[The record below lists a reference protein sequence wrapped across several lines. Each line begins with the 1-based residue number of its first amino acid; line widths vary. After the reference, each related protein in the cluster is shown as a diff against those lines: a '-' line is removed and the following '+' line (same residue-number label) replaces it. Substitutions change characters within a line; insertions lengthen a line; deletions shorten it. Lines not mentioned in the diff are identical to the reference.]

1 MSKIKYIYI
10 ILISIVMFIAFR
22 GNNSD
27 DPYLK
32 LKTLTQ
38 VIRLVQDGYF
48 EEIDMTKALEGAIR
62 GFLEELDPHSKYIS
76 NDEFEAVNE
85 QMEGEFEGIGIEYS
99 MLDGYITVISPIPG
113 TPSDKAGIQSGDKI
127 IEIDGKSA
135 YKLKTEDVIKK
146 LRGAKGSSV
155 IVKILRQ
162 DREPFDINLIRD
174 KIPITSVIASYMIDA
189 SIGYIKINRFASNT
203 AEELKFEI
211 NNLELEGMNKLIL
224 DLRNNGGGLLD
235 QAVEIVDM
243 FINSFD
249 TIVYTKGKLS
259 NANDVFYARQNISDI
274 KYPIAI
280 LINNGSA
287 SASEIVSGAM
297 QDLDRGYVIG
307 ERSFGKGLVQRQYTL
322 EDGSAARITVAQY
335 FTPSGRLIQRN
346 YDDGI
351 GEYYTEKAIEDTSL
365 NNKTLHYTKNGRI
378 VYGGGGIWPDQ
389 ETPLDDLYINYL
401 NSKVRLN
408 TKRPIFMYATY
419 IKNNIPIDSVEALYA
434 SLIEDFQ
441 DNKINNTLIN
451 LDNFKAWLEKEEI
464 TYDENLIDLWPYVK
478 IDIISEIVNAQW
490 GKNDSYKIKSITDN
504 QISQAVIHLKNK

>member
-1 MSKIKYIYI
+1 
-10 ILISIVMFIAFR
+10 MFIAFR
-22 GNNSD
+22 SNNSD

-48 EEIDMTKALEGAIR
+48 EQVDMTKALEGAIR

-76 NDEFEAVNE
+76 NDELKVVNE

-113 TPSDKAGIQSGDKI
+113 TPSDRAGIQSGDKI

-146 LRGAKGSSV
+146 LRGKKGSSV

-162 DREPFDINLIRD
+162 DREPFDVNLIRD
-174 KIPITSVIASYMIDA
+174 KIPITSVIASYMIGAD
-189 SIGYIKINRFASNT
+189 IGYIKINRFAHNT
-203 AEELKFEI
+203 AEELKFEMG
-211 NNLELEGMNKLIL
+211 NLELDGMNKLIL

-249 TIVYTKGKLS
+249 TIVYTQGKLK
-259 NANDVFYARQNISDI
+259 NANEVFYAKQNISDI
-274 KYPIAI
+274 KYPITI

-287 SASEIVSGAM
+287 SASEIVSGAI

-389 ETPLDDLYINYL
+389 EVPLNESYINYL

-408 TKRPIFMYATY
+408 TKRPIFMYATK
-419 IKNNIPIDSVEALYA
+419 IKNNVPINSVDTLYA
-434 SLIEDFQ
+434 RLKESFHD
-441 DNKINNTLIN
+441 DVMNKQLIN
-451 LDNFKAWLEKEEI
+451 LDDFKTWLDEQEI
-464 TYDENLIDLWPYVK
+464 IYDNNLSDLWPYIK
-478 IDIISEIVNAQW
+478 IDILSEIVNAQW
-490 GKNDSYKIKSITDN
+490 GKNDSYKIKSINDS
-504 QISQAVIHLKNK
+504 QISEAIKHLKNK